1 MSFQE
6 SFANIASEQ
15 FKNGVCRLYV
25 QDYPFTLE
33 AAENNIEIKFP
44 FNKKKSGFIYSL
56 SDKINAFFSDNPSLL
71 DSHSNEQ
78 EDINEDIIVVMD
90 SSNQNERQPEKETEA
105 SSDQSSPENHSAK
118 ARRIIIPQ
126 SVSENGETLPD
137 QTPSEMFSHEWDGMF
152 YYISFCCA
160 QNDEAASL
168 CMRLLEY
175 ISGFLKDISLQ
186 SDMCVFCGE
195 DGAQKGFIVEG
206 ALCAAHEQC
215 AAGRLSKRPV
225 SRAIFAY
232 LTAAAFCAVAAL
244 TFIPLC
250 RLGIMPSLAGIPM
263 GLLAALGFWLMDR
276 KNAPNRLIML
286 IIYIVLG
293 SAANFCGDYLY
304 LINSQPQFDFI
315 ATFTYSLNIINSI
328 FDVICCVIIA
338 HFSSVIIYDLLYK
351 RLNIRKPEKKQS
363 SAAHAN
369 AEHERDSF

>member
-6 SFANIASEQ
+6 SFANITSEQ

-33 AAENNIEIKFP
+33 IAENNIEIEFP
-44 FNKKKSGFIYSL
+44 FNKKHGGFVYSL
-56 SDKINAFFSDNPSLL
+56 SETINAFFNDNPSLL
-71 DSHSNEQ
+71 DSYSNEQ
-78 EDINEDIIVVMD
+78 EDNNEDIVVV
-90 SSNQNERQPEKETEA
+90 SSNANETEKQPEKESEVF
-105 SSDQSSPENHSAK
+105 SDQPAPEKHSAK

-126 SVSENGETLPD
+126 SVPENEETFPD

-152 YYISFCCA
+152 YYISFCCS

-168 CMRLLEY
+168 CMRLLEN
-175 ISGFLKDISLQ
+175 IAGFLKDINLS

-195 DGAQKGFIVEG
+195 NGAQKGFIVEG

-215 AAGRLSKRPV
+215 AAGRLSKRPI

-250 RLGIMPSLAGIPM
+250 RMGIMPSLAGIPM
-263 GLLAALGFWLMDR
+263 GLLAALGFWLIDR
-276 KNAPNRLIML
+276 KNSPNRWIML
-286 IIYIVLG
+286 FIYIVLG

-315 ATFTYSLNIINSI
+315 ATFTYSLNIINTI
-328 FDVICCVIIA
+328 FDILCCVIIA

-363 SAAHAN
+363 DAAHTHT
-369 AEHERDSF
+369 EHK